1 VKFKKFCLLYAKPI
15 LLPFFDLLSY
25 RMEARFPED
34 KLMDW
39 KVFDQAAI
47 SSTTDFEFGNDS
59 IGKLVIKYAGFIP
72 TQEDENVTETTVSV
86 T

>member
-1 VKFKKFCLLYAKPI
+1 
-15 LLPFFDLLSY
+15 
-25 RMEARFPED
+25 M
-34 KLMDW
+34 
-39 KVFDQAAI
+39 FDQAAI